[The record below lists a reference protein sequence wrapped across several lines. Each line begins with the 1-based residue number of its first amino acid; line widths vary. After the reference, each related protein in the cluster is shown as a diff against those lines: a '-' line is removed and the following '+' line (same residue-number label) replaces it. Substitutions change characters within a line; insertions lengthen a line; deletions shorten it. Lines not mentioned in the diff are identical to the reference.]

1 MRLDPLQAIIDDT
14 IDVIVENQTLIL
26 IGCKTKVTDVAI
38 KPGVAV
44 RAVGKLSEGDLI
56 AVVLFIEEQQDYGT
70 IIAMTDIGGGYNMNF
85 YQLKENDEITVF
97 GLEACLED
105 KIDFYG
111 FVIVVSEKDD
121 KDSDDCNWVNTLPN
135 FLTDNNVKICLES
148 DFYTDNLTINGNN
161 FSLIGEANNEC
172 GDEYWTTLSGKVKIN
187 GNNAIFKNIKFTGE
201 RDKNGNNLKF
211 INCCFKDKPI

>member
-1 MRLDPLQAIIDDT
+1 LIEVKEEVID
-14 IDVIVENQTLIL
+14 
-26 IGCKTKVTDVAI
+26 
-38 KPGVAV
+38 
-44 RAVGKLSEGDLI
+44 
-56 AVVLFIEEQQDYGT
+56 GT
-70 IIAMTDIGGGYNMNF
+70 IKNTDPDFRTITFKDGRVIQVQELATILRNGIELVNF

-135 FLTDNNVKICLES
+135 FITDNNVKICLES